1 MLQKQVITIP
11 IAQGLDTKTDE
22 FQVAAG
28 NALTLENARFFKVGK
43 LQKRFGFTE
52 IPNSGSAL
60 SDVRAIVSD
69 NEMLNTLTGSGAY
82 SYSDALNEWSLI
94 SPVKE
99 TPKIKSQFVLKSA
112 YNQFNPDFDIDESL
126 GMAAH
131 VFREAEEYTGLASS
145 VKYFITIVLEDLN
158 TGKRVIRKVSLSFAS
173 GILDPKKALQ
183 KVIITASGGVPYI
196 TVFYDDNNYTIKK
209 RVFDKNL
216 DDVGSASTIATLTFT
231 NAKRSKMDVCKDSA
245 NIFFA
250 YMYGTSLF
258 SFKYDLTGTSVS
270 SNSYTT
276 TQSLGYD
283 STSDYGMGFSICQ
296 TENRVHIFWVH
307 VVGGFSNTWIV
318 GMGLDKSL
326 AVQITESFTT
336 DYDASRD
343 ISVVGDGTSVHI
355 AINEVNTS
363 TDVVTTEMSSV
374 TWTTSYSFSF
384 VTFTDYVARA
394 AIISRPFVVNGQ
406 VYVYC
411 KCPETNQNTGLLLN
425 LSTLKFVGLFSPAQ
439 LSPDRMT
446 SEVLASFSTGTCNSV
461 VYNHASYVCAEKIFA
476 INTSTPGAYDFNASI
491 ATARVS
497 SSFLNDEK
505 SGTKTKLGET
515 NYYTNG
521 TTLAFDNRTVFETGF
536 YLKPLIKS
544 VASVSTGSTTA
555 GVASKNFSYIAVY
568 NYYNSKGELER
579 SIPSSAV
586 AISTAANTTYVT
598 IRGFCPS
605 GSYKTV
611 YDSTNAVVELAP
623 QVVLYRTTT
632 GPGSTYFRVSSQS
645 AGISDIFEIY
655 DASADTDIT
664 DNEILY
670 TTGNVL
676 EFDPPPN
683 AQFSTAGGNR
693 LFLGGLEEEDEIA
706 YSNKQEF
713 GEMVTFSDAYR
724 IRVSSGTAS
733 DKTKLSALGFLDGKL
748 IIFRENSIYYIAGD
762 GPLDTGTQDTFTP
775 PEVISSDTGCIEPRS
790 VLNSPNGL
798 LFKSKKGIYL
808 LDRAL
813 QVSYIGAPVEEFN
826 DEKIIAAIVSDKFN
840 EAKFYTE
847 DGNCLTYNYVFNQ
860 WSTSTDQSVVDVN
873 TWGANPVQILSD
885 KVCIEDESSFV
896 DIASYYSM
904 KLKTPWLKLSGIQDF
919 GRIWSME
926 ILGKFKSAHTLRV
939 IAYYD
944 YETSYSETYD
954 ISPLVTD
961 TQYQY
966 RCHLKKQKCEAVQ
979 FEIQDLSQSG
989 TGESME
995 LSALTLEVGLKQG
1008 SFKLPASRK
1017 Y

>member
-28 NALTLENARFFKVGK
+28 NALTLENARFYKVGK

-52 IPNSGSAL
+52 VSNTGSAL
-60 SDVRAIVSD
+60 SNIRAIVSD
-69 NEMLNTLTGSGAY
+69 NEMINALTDSGVY
-82 SYSDALNEWSLI
+82 SYSESLTEWSSI

-112 YNQFNPDFDIDESL
+112 YNQYNPDIDIEESL
-126 GMAAH
+126 GLAVH
-131 VFREAEEYTGLASS
+131 VFREVEEYTGLTSA
-145 VKYFITIVLEDLN
+145 VRYFLTVVMEDLN
-158 TGKRVIRKVSLSFAS
+158 TGKRTLRKVQLTFPS
-173 GILDPKKALQ
+173 GGLDSKKALQ
-183 KVIITASGGVPYI
+183 KVMITASGGVPHI

-216 DDVGSASTIATLTFT
+216 DDVGSVSTVATLTFT
-231 NAKRSKMDVCKDSA
+231 NAKRSKMDVCKDGS

-250 YMYGTSLF
+250 YMYDTSLF
-258 SFKYDLTGTSVS
+258 TFKYDLTGTAVS

-283 STSDYGMGFSICQ
+283 TTSDYGMGFSISQ
-296 TENRVHIFWVH
+296 TSDRVHVFWVH

-318 GMGLDKSL
+318 GLGVDKSL
-326 AVQITESFTT
+326 AIQITESFAT
-336 DYDASRD
+336 DYDETRE
-343 ISVVGDGTSVHI
+343 ISIVGNGTNVHV
-355 AINEVNTS
+355 AITEVNTS
-363 TDVVTTEMSSV
+363 TDVVTSKISTA
-374 TWTTSYSFSF
+374 TWTTSYSFS
-384 VTFTDYVARA
+384 TFNISDYVARA
-394 AIISRPFVVNGQ
+394 VIISRPFVVNNQ
-406 VYVYC
+406 VYTYS

-439 LSPDRMT
+439 LSPDRVT
-446 SEVLASFSTGTCNSV
+446 SEVLTSFSTGTCNSV
-461 VYNHASYVCAEKIFA
+461 VYDNTSYVCAEKIFA

-491 ATARVS
+491 ATARIS
-497 SSFLNDEK
+497 SNFLSDEK

-536 YLKPLIKS
+536 FLRPLIKS
-544 VASVSTGSTTA
+544 LASTATGSTTT

-579 SIPSSAV
+579 SIPSPALS
-586 AISTAANTTYVT
+586 ISTAANTTYVT

-611 YDSTNAVVELAP
+611 YDSTNSVVELAP

-632 GPGSTYFRVSSQS
+632 GPGSTYYRVSSQS

-693 LFLGGLEEEDEIA
+693 LYLGGLEEEDEIA
-706 YSNKQEF
+706 YSNKQVF
-713 GEMVTFSDAYR
+713 GEMVSFSDAYR
-724 IRVSSGTAS
+724 IRISSGTAS

-748 IIFRENSIYYIAGD
+748 IIFRENSVYYIAGD
-762 GPLDTGTQDTFTP
+762 GPLDTGSQDTFTS

-790 VLNSPNGL
+790 VLNTPNGL

-808 LDRAL
+808 LDRSL

-826 DEKIIAAIVSDKFN
+826 DEKVIAAIVSDRFN

-847 DGNCLTYNYVFNQ
+847 NGNCLTYNYVFDQ
-860 WSTSTDQSVVDVN
+860 WSTSTGQSTVDVN
-873 TWGANPVQILSD
+873 TWGASPVQVLSD
-885 KVCIEDESSFV
+885 KVCTEDESSFI
-896 DIASYYSM
+896 DIASYYQM

-919 GRIWSME
+919 GRIWSIE

-954 ISPLVTD
+954 ISPLVSD
-961 TQYQY
+961 SQYQY
-966 RCHLKKQKCEAVQ
+966 RCHLRKQKCEAVQ
-979 FEIQDLSQSG
+979 FEIQDLDQAG

-995 LSALTLEVGLKQG
+995 LSAITLEVGLRKG